1 MKTLIFEGAGM
12 DWKETGLN
20 HRIRTRIINKQGRLI
35 YFEMTGSEQS
45 KYNNNPWQYTGFV
58 SHCFFYDVPEDKNKN
73 YSKDLVKI
81 EHEKCEYTKEGILK
95 FINKHLNCD
104 FEDLIIK
111 DDVYVHDTE
120 KELCSS
126 IN

>member
-1 MKTLIFEGAGM
+1 MKTLILEGAGI

-20 HRIRTRIINKQGRLI
+20 HRIRTRIKNNAGRII

-45 KYNNNPWQYTGFV
+45 KYNSNPWAYTGFV
-58 SHCFFYDVPEDKNKN
+58 SHCFFDDVAEDAKNN
-73 YSKDLVKI
+73 YSKELVKI

-104 FEDLIIK
+104 FDDLSIK
-111 DDVYVHDTE
+111 DDVSVHET
-120 KELCSS
+120 KEALC
-126 IN
+126 